1 MFVKLHIQAFNCR
14 LLQKNSIRKK
24 PESAPFFGYTKRFLK
39 KTALFFKKSLTNHYT
54 RAIINIVETGCSSV
68 WLERYLGVVE
78 AVGSSPVTPTN
89 LKKLMNILFVS
100 FFICIYRKK

>member
-14 LLQKNSIRKK
+14 LLQKIPIWKK
-24 PESAPFFGYTKRFLK
+24 PESAPFFRLYK
-39 KTALFFKKSLTNHYT
+39 KIFEKIALFFKKSLTNYYT

-89 LKKLMNILFVS
+89 LKS
-100 FFICIYRKK
+100 S